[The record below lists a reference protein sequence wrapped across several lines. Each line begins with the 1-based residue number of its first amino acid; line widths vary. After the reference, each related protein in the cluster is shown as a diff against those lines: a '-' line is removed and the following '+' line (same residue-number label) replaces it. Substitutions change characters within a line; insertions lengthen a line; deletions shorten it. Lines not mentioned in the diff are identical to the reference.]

1 MATAIE
7 LLDKV
12 LSETR
17 ACQDRTSPQYQA
29 RSEGRYA
36 PLGANIPCKD
46 GHYPTTDDA
55 MSAIAEIADRVREN
69 DSVLLR
75 AISRDTARVEASRA
89 IGEIL
94 NDLYAEPNA
103 RARWVMVRTSLK
115 ARLETLRED
124 LVHYVPVWLFRNQV
138 SPSFSIGPVRFIL
151 RAEWLDVIT
160 ARRGEVSDWM
170 VETKKTWSGHSR
182 TAARV
187 WNGIKSAAMVAQ
199 RTPRKPKAWLRAYR
213 LGLAGQTPS
222 KLVAA
227 RTVARAVHPDQWVA
241 CAEVNGFERNESRRR
256 GVLAVRVALDTVRL
270 LMPRP
275 HRSYLSTSTD
285 STVPFSVERFSQAA
299 GKDLAHGWQLNHLGV
314 GGAPGLAMS
323 IITESKDVFVAAGCC
338 IAEATNAAPSGHR
351 CPVLADRWFN
361 AVHWFGRAC
370 LSDVDFVAVV
380 MLVIALDILSGGLQ
394 EQGIGELIAKLTG
407 TPISAP
413 VLPDGTN
420 LKKLVE
426 RSYRLRS
433 EVAHG
438 SILAVHQTL
447 DIERAELESLA
458 ASALCEYVLRLHVYA
473 QAGGSDD
480 RDDFRNSLPPMP
492 P

>member
-1 MATAIE
+1 MATVIE

-29 RSEGRYA
+29 RNKGRYA
-36 PLGANIPCKD
+36 PFGANIPCKD

-55 MSAIAEIADRVREN
+55 MSAIAEIADTVRQN
-69 DSVLLR
+69 DSTLLR
-75 AISRDTARVEASRA
+75 AISRDTARKEAAHA

-94 NDLYAEPNA
+94 NDLCAEPNP
-103 RARWVMVRTSLK
+103 RTRWVMVRKSLK
-115 ARLETLRED
+115 ARLNKLPEY

-138 SPSFSIGPVRFIL
+138 SPSFSIGPVRFIQ
-151 RAEWLDVIT
+151 RSDWIDVIT

-170 VETKKTWSGHSR
+170 VETRKIWAGQSR
-182 TAARV
+182 TAARA
-187 WNGIKSAAMVAQ
+187 WNGIKSAARAVQ
-199 RTPRKPKAWLRAYR
+199 RTPRKPRAWFRAYR
-213 LGLAGQTPS
+213 SGLAGQTPS

-227 RTVARAVHPDQWVA
+227 RTVARAVRPDQWVA
-241 CAEVNGFERNESRRR
+241 CAEVNGFERDESRRR
-256 GVLAVRVALDTVRL
+256 GLLAVRVALDTVRL

-275 HRSYLSTSTD
+275 QRSYLSTSTD
-285 STVPFSVERFSQAA
+285 STLPFSVERFSQADR
-299 GKDLAHGWQLNHLGV
+299 KDLAHGWQLNHLGV

-323 IITESKDVFVAAGCC
+323 IITEGKDVFVAAGSC
-338 IAEATNAAPSGHR
+338 IAEATNAVPSGHR

-380 MLVIALDILSGGLQ
+380 MLVIALDILSGGL
-394 EQGIGELIAKLTG
+394 EDQGIAELIARLTG
-407 TPISAP
+407 TSISAP
-413 VLPDGTN
+413 VLVDGTD

-426 RSYRLRS
+426 RSYKLRS

-447 DIERAELESLA
+447 DIERAKLENLA
-458 ASALCEYVLRLHVYA
+458 ALALCEYVLRLHVYA

-480 RDDFRNSLPPMP
+480 RDDFCNSLPPLVP
-492 P
+492 